1 MLLAALGDCL
11 GNVHAARAAL
21 GAIADRGIMTVL
33 DTGNAVAGFPWPQ
46 ETLGALTEHG
56 AVSAQDDLDRAA
68 ARALRRKTPGDS
80 PADRA
85 AAYAHAHLASASVE
99 AVRAWPIRRSLTLEG
114 LAIHWFSGTPS
125 AQRESLE
132 PEAGPMR
139 FQRIREELNAPLIV
153 YGRNEEPHARWVDGA
168 LFVCPGAAGLGGPA
182 RYAVID
188 TDAAPWAV
196 SFHEA
201 PYDETPLAP
210 ALAAAG
216 LDDPRQWRYAGA
228 SRRS

>member
-21 GAIADRGIMTVL
+21 GAIAGRGIMTIL
-33 DTGNAVAGFPWPQ
+33 DTGNAVAGFPWAQ
-46 ETLGALTEHG
+46 ETLDALAEFG
-56 AVSAQDDLDRAA
+56 AVSAQGDLDRAA
-68 ARALRRKTPGDS
+68 ARALRRKRPGDD

-85 AAYAHAHLASASVE
+85 AAYAHSHLTSASVE

-114 LAIHWFSGTPS
+114 IAIHWFSGTPS
-125 AQRESLE
+125 AQRESID
-132 PEAGPMR
+132 PDAGAMR

-153 YGRNEEPHARWVDGA
+153 YGRNLEPHTRWVDGA
-168 LFVCPGAAGLGGPA
+168 LFVCPGAAGLGAAA

-188 TDAAPWAV
+188 TDADPWSV

-201 PYDETPLAP
+201 PYDDAPLAA